1 MMSLPQMTQL
11 ELVSEYG
18 QQTMVTWLWLELML
32 DRRLP
37 NRQSPTWYVDDPDL
51 LMFSVDQLTTV
62 QFDVLGC
69 SGARF
74 ALLQSPWNFSDFIE
88 LAIGTEDN
96 TLTAI
101 RFLSATVVTAEL
113 TSGRALAS
121 CYTVN

>member
-1 MMSLPQMTQL
+1 MSLPQMTQS

-69 SGARF
+69 SGARI
-74 ALLQSPWNFSDFIE
+74 ALLSAPWNFSDFIE
-88 LAIGTEDN
+88 MAVGTDDN
-96 TLTAI
+96 TRTVI
-101 RFLSATVVTAEL
+101 RFF
-113 TSGRALAS
+113 
-121 CYTVN
+121 